1 MAQILELPDKD
12 FKAAIIKMLQSAIID
27 SWKNEERIGRVS
39 KVTEDT
45 KKIPMEILELKK
57 YNSQKFLKVN

>member
-12 FKAAIIKMLQSAIID
+12 FKAAIVKMLQWAIID

-39 KVTEDT
+39 KVIEDT

-57 YNSQKFLKVN
+57 YSSQKFLKVN

>member
-12 FKAAIIKMLQSAIID
+12 FKAAVIKMLQWAIIN

-39 KVTEDT
+39 KVIEDT
-45 KKIPMEILELKK
+45 KKIPMETLELKK

>member
-12 FKAAIIKMLQSAIID
+12 FKAAIIKMLQWAIID
-27 SWKNEERIGRVS
+27 SWKKEEKIGRVS